1 MSDNNFFTDDKFFF
15 VGKRRKQTE
24 KGKKSF
30 ERKLNFRFLLDSVEQ
45 CSKLYSCSGT
55 FHKISKCCIF
65 GPAFRCCTLKALT
78 KYAFSVLVIIHL
90 WSGRTAQ
97 NKFFNLI
104 FWWVGLW
111 LDGWVGGKAVS
122 ELLDRSQKYCAKNK
136 IDIKTSNF

>member
-78 KYAFSVLVIIHL
+78 KYAV
-90 WSGRTAQ
+90 
-97 NKFFNLI
+97 
-104 FWWVGLW
+104 
-111 LDGWVGGKAVS
+111 
-122 ELLDRSQKYCAKNK
+122 
-136 IDIKTSNF
+136 